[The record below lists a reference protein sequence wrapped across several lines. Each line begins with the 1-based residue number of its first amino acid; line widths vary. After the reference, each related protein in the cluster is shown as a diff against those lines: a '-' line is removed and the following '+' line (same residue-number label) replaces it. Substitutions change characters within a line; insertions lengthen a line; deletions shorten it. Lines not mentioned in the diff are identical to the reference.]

1 MIDFDRNI
9 PNFLTT
15 LRILLIPFYLYSFS
29 SYYYFL
35 AFFIFFVAS
44 ITDIYDGY
52 LARKYNYVSNFGSFL
67 DPFAD
72 KLLVIS
78 SLVIFLYNPIVIEYN
93 TITKYMVFIIVFRD
107 IFVTLLRIFL
117 RHNGVNMVTS
127 YFSKVKTSGQIII
140 IYLILLFLII
150 HEYTSIDV
158 SFLKDYHILYSLS
171 YIITIITLLSGIDY
185 FVRNIKRMN

>member
-29 SYYYFL
+29 NHYYFL

-52 LARKYNYVSNFGSFL
+52 LARKYDHVSNFGSFL
-67 DPFAD
+67 DTFAD

-93 TITKYMVFIIVFRD
+93 TITKYMVFIR
-107 IFVTLLRIFL
+107 
-117 RHNGVNMVTS
+117 TS
-127 YFSKVKTSGQIII
+127 
-140 IYLILLFLII
+140 
-150 HEYTSIDV
+150 
-158 SFLKDYHILYSLS
+158 
-171 YIITIITLLSGIDY
+171 
-185 FVRNIKRMN
+185 

>member
-29 SYYYFL
+29 SHYYFL

-78 SLVIFLYNPIVIEYN
+78 SLVIFLYDPIVIEYN
-93 TITKYMVFIIVFRD
+93 TITKYMVFIIVCRD
-107 IFVTLLRIFL
+107 ILVTLLRILL

-127 YFSKVKTSGQIII
+127 YFSKLKTSGQIII
-140 IYLILLFLII
+140 IYLI
-150 HEYTSIDV
+150 
-158 SFLKDYHILYSLS
+158 
-171 YIITIITLLSGIDY
+171 
-185 FVRNIKRMN
+185 